1 MKVVGPNEV
10 CTHSYFL
17 IGATHD
23 RHGAENVYKYMK
35 TQFVRFLML
44 MAMSGFGLSKNV
56 LIFVP
61 LQDFISSSDIDCS
74 QSISDIDKQ
83 LYKKY
88 NLSDDEIEFIET
100 NVKEME

>member
-1 MKVVGPNEV
+1 MLKIVFRIIVLVVELIILYGNE
-10 CTHSYFL
+10 
-17 IGATHD
+17 IIKG
-23 RHGAENVYKYMK
+23 
-35 TQFVRFLML
+35 
-44 MAMSGFGLSKNV
+44 
-56 LIFVP
+56 I
-61 LQDFISSSDIDCS
+61 ISSSDIDCS